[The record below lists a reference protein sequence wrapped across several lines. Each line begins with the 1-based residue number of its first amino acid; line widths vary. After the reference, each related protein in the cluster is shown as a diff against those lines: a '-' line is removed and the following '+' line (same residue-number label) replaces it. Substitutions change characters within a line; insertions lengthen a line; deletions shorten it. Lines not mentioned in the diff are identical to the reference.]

1 MFIIGL
7 ILAVGGFWVS
17 KEVKLSFLETL
28 ASQGILLDFGKTIS
42 AIGVFLILFKVIDVF
57 YFTPLRESIQGR
69 TTALEA
75 TFGEAESLRSEMTQ
89 MKTEFEARLAQTE
102 AEAREKIQAQIR
114 EAQEMRTQLMAEATQ
129 KADQFLKR
137 AQEDIAR
144 DKEQALTEI
153 RQKVVTLSLQ
163 ATEKLLQDNVDNERN
178 RKLVDD
184 FLAKVE
190 VPR

>member
-1 MFIIGL
+1 MTKVAINGFGRIGRL
-7 ILAVGGFWVS
+7 VARAILERPDCG
-17 KEVKLSFLETL
+17 LEL
-28 ASQGILLDFGKTIS
+28 V
-42 AIGVFLILFKVIDVF
+42 AINDLGDAKSNAMLFKRDSVHGPYPGEVSADGDDLIIDGKRIKV
-57 YFTPLRESIQGR
+57 
-69 TTALEA
+69 TAERDPAKLLFA
-75 TFGEAESLRSEMTQ
+75 GGVRISD
-89 MKTEFEARLAQTE
+89 TE